1 MKKQFRSQKIS
12 NTGDISPLPLPNKPK
27 KRRKILIG
35 TLAALLLAPVILL
48 GAAVGIYAIWARGV
62 KLDKSAL
69 PVSASLPTF
78 YDADGNKLSYKQDSY
93 ISADEITDDLRN
105 AFVAVEDK
113 RFYSHKGYDP
123 VRMAGAALG
132 NLKAGGIREG
142 ASTITQQ
149 LVKNTQ
155 LTHERTLK
163 RKLTEIALA
172 AKLEREYSKDDILSM
187 YLSVIYFGSGAYG
200 VKQAC
205 RKFFAKDVGELTLS
219 QCACLAGIVRNPAC
233 YSPKNKPENCVNRR
247 DLVLKLMLE
256 QGYID
261 DKSYEEA
268 TAEPLLLS
276 ENAADESAAYG
287 GYLEKAAQEVC
298 EALDITRAQLDGSG
312 YRIHTALDGE
322 LQQELCALRGQCIS
336 AEDVDSAAVVLDS
349 EGFAI
354 GYSSNLP
361 YEASRQAGSVLK
373 PLAVYAP
380 ALNERMISLATPITD
395 EKVNY
400 GGYSPSN
407 FGGKYYGDTTIK
419 QAIAR
424 SMNSV
429 SVKVLDYLGV
439 DNCAAYL
446 NKFGIRISDE
456 DKNYALALGA
466 TSKGVSPLDIAAA
479 YGAFARGGM
488 YQNCKFVKAV
498 IDGDR
503 YVYDG
508 KTGNPNGQNC
518 QRAVSSATASLI
530 SVALKEAV
538 TSGTAKTLSAL
549 PFEVAAK
556 TGTAQREDGGNS
568 DGWCASYN
576 DGYTVVVWHG
586 SDGNLD
592 ERGGG
597 LPTMHALKIWQLLA
611 ARAPMPSK
619 LTLSEDIT
627 QVRIDNYS
635 AAKCRH
641 AVAATDSTPEKYVSV
656 EYFDVASLPTSG
668 DSLFE
673 NVPAPQLSVNM
684 LNDIVRLQ
692 FDCQP
697 IYGYTLTRRDLLGE
711 SVIFECSGYDGAK
724 TIYDAPVTFGG
735 KVTYTLTC
743 SSGSSK
749 AQCTK
754 TVFSQP
760 PFATGKSAP

>member
-1 MKKQFRSQKIS
+1 MKKQFRSQKNP
-12 NTGDISPLPLPNKPK
+12 NTGDISPLPLSDKPK

-35 TLAALLLAPVILL
+35 ALAALLLAPVISF

-69 PVSASLPTF
+69 PVSASLPAF

-93 ISADEITDDLRN
+93 ISADEITEDLRN

-172 AKLEREYSKDDILSM
+172 AKLEKEYSKDDILSM
-187 YLSVIYFGSGAYG
+187 YLSVIYFGNGAYG

-205 RKFFAKDVGELTLS
+205 RKFFAKDVDELTLS
-219 QCACLAGIVRNPAC
+219 QCACLAGIVRNPAG
-233 YSPKNKPENCVNRR
+233 YSPKNKPENCVKRR
-247 DLVLKLMLE
+247 NLVLKLMRE

-268 TAEPLLLS
+268 AAEQLEIAS
-276 ENAADESAAYG
+276 NVIDESALYG
-287 GYLEKAAQEVC
+287 NYLEKAAQEVC
-298 EALDITRAQLDGSG
+298 EALGITRAQLDGSG
-312 YRIHTALDGE
+312 YRIHIALDSD
-322 LQQELCALRGQCIS
+322 LQQKLCALSGQCIS
-336 AEDVDSAAVVLDS
+336 AEDVNSAAVVLDS
-349 EGFAI
+349 EGFMV

-361 YEASRQAGSVLK
+361 YEVSRQAGSVLK

-400 GGYSPSN
+400 GGYSPAN
-407 FGGKYYGDTTIK
+407 FGDKYYGDTTIK

-439 DNCAAYL
+439 DCCAEYL
-446 NKFGIRISDE
+446 ARFGINISDE

-466 TSKGVSPLDIAAA
+466 TSNGTSPLDIAAA
-479 YGAFARGGM
+479 YGAFSRGGM
-488 YQNCKFVKAV
+488 YQGCKFVKAV

-503 YVYDG
+503 YIYDS
-508 KTGNPNGQNC
+508 KTGDLNGQNC
-518 QRAVSSATASLI
+518 QRAVSPATASLI
-530 SVALKEAV
+530 SVALKETV

-586 SDGNLD
+586 SDGKLE

-611 ARAPMPSK
+611 SRAPMPSK
-619 LTLSEDIT
+619 LTLSEEIT

-635 AAKCRH
+635 AAKCKH
-641 AVAATDSTPEKYVSV
+641 AVAATDNTPDKYVSV
-656 EYFDVASLPTSG
+656 EYFDVATIPTSS

-673 NVPAPQLSVNM
+673 NVPAPQLSVDM
-684 LNDIVRLQ
+684 LNDMVRLC
-692 FDCQP
+692 FSCLP
-697 IYGYTLTRRDLLGE
+697 IYKYTLTRRDLLGE
-711 SVIFECSGYDGAK
+711 SVIFECDGYDGAK
-724 TIYDAPVTFGG
+724 IVYDAPVTFGG

-743 SSGSSK
+743 SSGDVK
-749 AQCTK
+749 ADCK
-754 TVFSQP
+754 KILFVDP
-760 PFATGKSAP
+760 PFASGQNAT